1 MKTAGG
7 NYATLN
13 LFDIAVKTNESDS
26 SSSVIIFEK
35 IPPYNSQFHLS
46 DSKDKS
52 HLGETGPINSSTIFK
67 LDIFPIEIK
76 LD

>member
-7 NYATLN
+7 NYSTLN
-13 LFDIAVKTNESDS
+13 LFDVGVKTHESDS

-35 IPPYNSQFHLS
+35 IPPFNSQFHLS
-46 DSKDKS
+46 DSKDKY
-52 HLGETGPINSSTIFK
+52 HLGEAYPINSSKILK
-67 LDIFPIEIK
+67 LDILPSDIK